1 MVASNNIK
9 LLDDVDREQVIVDGG
24 SSRTGQVEST
34 KRLLQQLDTS
44 LGERVVVRLEVLR
57 HLGLG
62 SEGDG
67 GCSWGGCKEVELGAG
82 GGRGGSSGAW
92 QQA

>member
-9 LLDDVDREQVIVDGG
+9 LLDNVDREQVIVDGG

-57 HLGLG
+57 HLGIG
-62 SEGDG
+62 WDQREM
-67 GCSWGGCKEVELGAG
+67 VGAVG
-82 GGRGGSSGAW
+82 VGAKK
-92 QQA
+92 